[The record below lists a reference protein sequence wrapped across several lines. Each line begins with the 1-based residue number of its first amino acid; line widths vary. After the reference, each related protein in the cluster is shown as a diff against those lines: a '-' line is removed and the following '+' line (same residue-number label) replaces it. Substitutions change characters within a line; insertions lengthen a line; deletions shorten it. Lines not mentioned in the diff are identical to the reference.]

1 MKKCVLMSLLW
12 LTALCV
18 NADERSSA
26 LLNRL
31 SSRIEGYGNYRVEF
45 TVYIPGLQ
53 PQQIEGYY
61 LVNGDKYYISVEDS
75 EVYCDG
81 KVKYEVNRA
90 DREVTIDA
98 VNPAERNI
106 LSNPTRA
113 FEFLDGS
120 FTHSVQGEVSV
131 GEKRCDRILL
141 SPVDK
146 TLGLSQVTLD
156 VDRET
161 GLPVRLSYRLEGASA
176 PISIGID
183 RIVPHAAADPASFV
197 FNRSKYKG
205 FEMIDFR

>member
-1 MKKCVLMSLLW
+1 MKRYVLVCVLW
-12 LTALCV
+12 LAALCA

-26 LLNRL
+26 LLNKL
-31 SSRIEGYGNYRVEF
+31 SSLIGGYGNYRVEF
-45 TVYIPGLQ
+45 TVYIPDLQ

-61 LVNGDKYYISVEDS
+61 LVNDDKYYISVEES

-81 KVKYEVNRA
+81 KIKYEVNRA

-120 FTHSVQGEVSV
+120 FTHSAQGEVLV
-131 GEKRCDRILL
+131 EEKRCDRILL
-141 SPVDK
+141 RPVDK
-146 TLGLSQVTLD
+146 ALGLSEVTLD
-156 VDRET
+156 VDRQS
-161 GLPVRLSYRLEGASA
+161 GLPVRLAYRLEGSSA

-183 RIVPHAAADPASFV
+183 RIVPHAAADPSVFA